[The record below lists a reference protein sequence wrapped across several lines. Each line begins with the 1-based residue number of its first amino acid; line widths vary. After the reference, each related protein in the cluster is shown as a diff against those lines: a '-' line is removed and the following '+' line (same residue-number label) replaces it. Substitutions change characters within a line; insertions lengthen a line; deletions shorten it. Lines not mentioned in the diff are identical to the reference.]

1 MATRIYLPQTG
12 AAPITPAF
20 GTWTELTGADR
31 IAGVATRIGSAMTS
45 KTRAVRLYHDRPAR
59 VDEATSARVGREREE
74 AGRRLGKTRDVLAWQ
89 RDMAQLDAE
98 EQAARQPTETG
109 RLSSGEVVSYLR
121 SLPALWADSGPD
133 GRQAMA
139 VAIFARMDVMG
150 FERME
155 YLLTPEA
162 IELGLDAALPA
173 VYELRGDFGEFGR
186 GERI

>member
-1 MATRIYLPQTG
+1 MVRAGIGKLLEQVG
-12 AAPITPAF
+12 GIDDLSM
-20 GTWTELTGADR
+20 TE
-31 IAGVATRIGSAMTS
+31 
-45 KTRAVRLYHDRPAR
+45 AVRLYHDRPAR
-59 VDEATSARVGREREE
+59 VDEVTLARVGREREE

-98 EQAARQPTETG
+98 EQALRQPTETG
-109 RLSSGEVVSYLR
+109 RLSSSEVVSYLR

-139 VAIFARMDVMG
+139 IAIFDRMDVMG

-155 YLLTPEA
+155 YTLTPEA
-162 IELGLDAALPA
+162 IELGLDAALPT
-173 VYELRGDFGEFGR
+173 VYELRSDFGVFGR